1 MLPMYNILAKIEI
14 KFSIFLSFLLTNKY
28 KHGSMYLYILPKR
41 VVMSKNEETVNLD
54 IVNFK
59 PCIYIKYRAFLPSKD
74 NKKYFK
80 SLSIYSTQQIQASA
94 KTASSDEVTKNVISS
109 TNAAVAKQRSKKKR
123 WLSFGFLMLN
133 LIVLAVILYFNFKN
147 TETISIQDLIFSKI
161 NWWWILIAIGL
172 FFLMLSLDSFRI
184 WILIKHATGHSRPWL
199 SFKSIV
205 TQRFYDNITPL
216 ATGGQ
221 PFQIF
226 YLNKRGLSAST
237 ATSVPL
243 AKYIFGQ
250 VVYILFA
257 VVIIISNT
265 TGIINLFSDGSQM
278 SGTVLLTMCWVGI
291 GLNVLLILAIVL
303 LSVSKKVVPNIMV
316 GILKLCKRLH
326 FIKDYRRTY
335 AKVMHMVR
343 EYVSTSRMFF
353 SKPSI
358 FIGELI
364 SSILLCFAS
373 ASIPFCI
380 YTSMCGF
387 DPNMLILIMSL
398 SILCEFTAG
407 FMPLP
412 GGAGVAEMACLAV
425 FAALFNDAG
434 VSAGL
439 VVWAMLFWR
448 ILNYYAY
455 LLSGLV
461 LLLYDYAIGNK
472 KIQKT
477 LDRLNIKK

>member
-1 MLPMYNILAKIEI
+1 MSENKTPILNIA
-14 KFSIFLSFLLTNKY
+14 
-28 KHGSMYLYILPKR
+28 
-41 VVMSKNEETVNLD
+41 D
-54 IVNFK
+54 FK

-74 NKKYFK
+74 HKKYFK
-80 SLSIYSTQQIQASA
+80 SLSVYSTQQINQFMASA
-94 KTASSDEVTKNVISS
+94 SGEEVIEKVISG
-109 TNAAVAKQRSKKKR
+109 TKATVAKQNSTKKR
-123 WLSFGFLMLN
+123 WMSFGFLMLN
-133 LIVLAVILYFNFKN
+133 LIILAVILYFNFRN
-147 TETISIQDLIFSKI
+147 TENISFNELFFSKV
-161 NWWWILIAIGL
+161 NWWWILIGVGL
-172 FFLMLSLDSFRI
+172 FFLALALDSFRV
-184 WILIKHATGHSRPWL
+184 WILIKHATGHNRPWL

-250 VVYILFA
+250 IIYILFA
-257 VVIIISNT
+257 VIIIVCNT
-265 TGIINLFSDGSQM
+265 TGIINLFSGSSQI

-291 GLNVLLILAIVL
+291 GLNILLILAIIS
-303 LSVSKKVVPNIMV
+303 LSVSKKVAPNIMV
-316 GILKLCKRLH
+316 GILKLCKKLH

-343 EYVSTSRMFF
+343 EYISTSRMFF
-353 SKPSI
+353 TKPSI

-364 SSILLCFAS
+364 SSVLLCIATTT
-373 ASIPFCI
+373 IPFCI
-380 YTSMCGF
+380 YTAMCGF
-387 DPNMLILIMSL
+387 DPNMWILIISL
-398 SILCEFTAG
+398 SIVCEFTAG

-412 GGAGVAEMACLAV
+412 GGAGVAEVACLAV

-455 LLSGLV
+455 LLSGLI

-472 KIQKT
+472 KIEKT
-477 LDRLNIKK
+477 LNRLNLKK

>member
-1 MLPMYNILAKIEI
+1 
-14 KFSIFLSFLLTNKY
+14 
-28 KHGSMYLYILPKR
+28 
-41 VVMSKNEETVNLD
+41 MSKNEQHMLIIAD
-54 IVNFK
+54 FK

-74 NKKYFK
+74 HKKYFK
-80 SLSIYSTQQIQASA
+80 SLSVYSTKQINQF
-94 KTASSDEVTKNVISS
+94 TVNASSEEVTEKVISG
-109 TNAAVAKQRSKKKR
+109 TKATVAKQKSRKKR
-123 WLSFGFLMLN
+123 LMSFGFLMLN
-133 LIVLAVILYFNFKN
+133 LVILAVILYFNFKN
-147 TETISIQDLIFSKI
+147 TEIISFEDLFFSKV
-161 NWWWILIAIGL
+161 NWWWILIGVGL
-172 FFLMLSLDSFRI
+172 FFAALGFDAFRV
-184 WILIKHATGHSRPWL
+184 WILIKHATGHNRPWL

-226 YLNKRGLSAST
+226 YLNRRGLSAST

-250 VVYILFA
+250 IVYILFA
-257 VVIIISNT
+257 IIIIVSNT
-265 TGIINLFSDGSQM
+265 TGIIDLFSDSSQI

-291 GLNVLLILAIVL
+291 GLNLLLIFTIIA
-303 LSVSKKVVPNIMV
+303 LSVSKKVAPNIMV
-316 GILKLCKRLH
+316 GILKLCKKLH

-343 EYVSTSRMFF
+343 EYISTSRMFF
-353 SKPSI
+353 TKPSI

-364 SSILLCFAS
+364 SSIFLCLVTTT
-373 ASIPFCI
+373 IPFCI

-387 DPNMLILIMSL
+387 DPNMWILIISL
-398 SILCEFTAG
+398 AIVCDFTAG

-412 GGAGVAEMACLAV
+412 GGAGVAEVACLAV
-425 FAALFNDAG
+425 FAALFSDAG
-434 VSAGL
+434 VAAGL

-461 LLLYDYAIGNK
+461 LLFYDYLIGNK
-472 KIQKT
+472 KIDKT
-477 LDRLNIKK
+477 LSKIKAKK